1 MTSVHKRRYAES
13 ARRPS
18 TSGLVNVNKK
28 ERRCAATAVGR
39 EGRREGGRGR
49 HDTAGAA
56 QRVPQ
61 RQADRGGAGDLPRR
75 QRHDVG
81 LPERDP
87 ALQAGEREAPQAARR
102 GRGAAAAAAVSR

>member
-1 MTSVHKRRYAES
+1 MERKQEGPLRWGGRRQ
-13 ARRPS
+13 
-18 TSGLVNVNKK
+18 GKK
-28 ERRCAATAVGR
+28 EAW
-39 EGRREGGRGR
+39 EGRQEGGRGR

-75 QRHDVG
+75 QGHGAR
-81 LPERDP
+81 LPARDP
-87 ALQAGEREAPQAARR
+87 AQQARERAAPQAARR